1 MPREGRGWDMDIECL
16 RTFIAAAVKEN
27 FRAASEALFISQPTV
42 SVHVRQLEE
51 ELGVALFERRGRHVQ
66 LSAAGRRF
74 LREARR
80 IVEAHDD
87 NLQQF
92 RSWLQGY
99 TGTLTLGVSPL
110 VAASVLPRIVAKFS
124 GAHPEVELR
133 IRVME
138 SFEIEDALSDLAVDI
153 GLSRTAARQR
163 NITATPLYDDRIVC
177 VVPTADVDLDGQA
190 ASLEELLDTHRV
202 LTHNHPGYWDD
213 LLAQLRRVA
222 PHMSTMMVTQ
232 VHITKRF
239 IEEGLGISFL
249 PASTI
254 VRERL
259 EGRLASVPAP
269 GIRLPVAHTFLMT
282 RASVSPAVVQ
292 FVSFVERLKATL

>member
-1 MPREGRGWDMDIECL
+1 MLRKGRGWNTDIECL
-16 RTFIAAAVKEN
+16 RTFIVAAAKEN

-51 ELGVALFERRGRHVQ
+51 DLGVALFERRGRHVQ

-74 LREARR
+74 LREAKH

-87 NLQQF
+87 NVQQF

-99 TGTLTLGVSPL
+99 TSTLTLGVSPL
-110 VAASVLPRIVAKFS
+110 IAASVLPRIVAKFS
-124 GAHPEVELR
+124 GVHPEVELR
-133 IRVME
+133 IRIME
-138 SFEIEDALSDLAVDI
+138 SFEIEDALSDLVIDV
-153 GLSRTAARQR
+153 GLSRMAARQR
-163 NITATPLYDDRIVC
+163 DIAATSLYEDRIVC
-177 VVPTADVDLDGQA
+177 VVPTADVDMDGPA
-190 ASLEELLDTHRV
+190 ASLAELLDTHKV

-213 LLAQLRRVA
+213 LLAQLRHVA

-254 VRERL
+254 VRERM

-269 GIRLPVAHTFLMT
+269 GVHLPVAQTFLMT
-282 RASVSPAVVQ
+282 RTSVSPAVVQ